1 MLCDVPALR
10 QQLGVG
16 DGLLALGAALL
27 NELLGRQLRLSELL
41 RLLARLAL
49 LVRDNLKVA
58 KVKVWAMF
66 LKFLACFFMTNV
78 GLFCTC
84 QHVCGKNLGHFLA
97 FAGVF
102 VARKSQ
108 TSGRF
113 LALANVF
120 VASVLVSTLLQL
132 RQQCTVDYEDKEGGV
147 VFDIAR

>member
-1 MLCDVPALR
+1 MLCNVPALG

-27 NELLGRQLRLSELL
+27 NELLRRQLRLGELL

-58 KVKVWAMF
+58 KVKIWARF
-66 LKFLACFFMTNV
+66 LNFFACLLANV
-78 GLFCTC
+78 SLFCTC
-84 QHVCGKNLGHFLA
+84 PHVCGKNLGHFLA
-97 FAGVF
+97 FVGVF

-132 RQQCTVDYEDKEGGV
+132 RQQCTVDDKDKEGGV